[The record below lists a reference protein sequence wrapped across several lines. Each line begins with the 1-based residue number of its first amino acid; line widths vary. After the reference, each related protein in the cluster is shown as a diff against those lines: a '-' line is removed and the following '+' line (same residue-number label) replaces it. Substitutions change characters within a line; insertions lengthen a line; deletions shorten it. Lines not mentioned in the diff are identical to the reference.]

1 MKDSVIEIHGKK
13 VLLLE
18 HAVEHDVLPD
28 PDASDIWVIN
38 HADGDL
44 VRRFLR
50 HIIRSKNVKIYLK
63 PVFLQKE
70 FKDLYSIKDKHL
82 KELCDGYVKGLD
94 IIEKIPLIEH
104 ALKFI
109 DKYAHKRNFS
119 DFTDNN
125 FYIQKTF
132 DYYYTRKK
140 RITPVLNRQALTG
153 YSYPRI
159 ESYFANTRDAFVTSR
174 MLLQEVYTNGWL
186 SRSYVD
192 TSHICHSCSSGF
204 LNYREVCPKCSG
216 HNLKASTIIHHF
228 RCAYVGVEKDFIYKD
243 KMVCPKCS
251 SELKNLG
258 VDYDKPGKL
267 FNCKN
272 KKCLHEFQDA
282 PVGVHCVDCDT
293 EQAPHDLVV
302 RKIYEYEITPQGIQ
316 VGLHMRYGT
325 ILG

>member
-1 MKDSVIEIHGKK
+1 MTDTVIEIHGKK
-13 VLLLE
+13 ILLLE

-28 PDASDIWVIN
+28 PSKADVWIIN
-38 HADGDL
+38 HRDEWL

-50 HIIRSKNVKIYLK
+50 HMIRSKSINIYLK

-70 FKDLYSIKDKHL
+70 LKDFYITRDNHLKDLS
-82 KELCDGYVKGLD
+82 DGYLKDLD
-94 IIEKIPLIEH
+94 IIEKIPFIEH
-104 ALKFI
+104 VSTFT
-109 DKYAHKRNFS
+109 DRYAAKRNFS
-119 DFTDNN
+119 DFTPNN

-140 RITPVLNRQALTG
+140 RITPVLNHKSLTG

-159 ESYFANTRDAFVTSR
+159 ETYFSNTRDAFITSR
-174 MLLQEVYTNGWL
+174 ILLQEAYTNGWL
-186 SRSYVD
+186 GRNYVD
-192 TSHICHSCSSGF
+192 TNHVCHNCSSGF
-204 LNYREVCPKCSG
+204 LNYREVCPKCNG
-216 HNLKASTIIHHF
+216 HNLKAKNIIHHF

-258 VDYDKPGKL
+258 VDYDRPGKL

-302 RKIYEYEITPQGIQ
+302 RKIYEYEITAKGMQ
-316 VGLHMRYGT
+316 VGLY
-325 ILG
+325 L